1 MYYILLN
8 IQNDESKMS
17 KRAVGYL
24 RVSKQNEKGVSLDSQ
39 AEKVRAMACV
49 HDAEVEIVTDD
60 GETGKHA
67 NRPGLQRVLEMV
79 RRGEVEL
86 VIVAKLDRLT
96 RSVKD
101 LGELLELFQR
111 RNVSLVSVAEA
122 LDTGSA
128 AGRLVMNIMASVSQW
143 ERETIAER
151 TATALRHKRAHRR
164 VFNHSPYGYS
174 RNGDELAAVPEE
186 QATIARMKSWRASG
200 WTLRRVA
207 DELNASGKPTKS
219 GTGKWHAETV
229 RGIMES
235 DLHANEAA

>member
-1 MYYILLN
+1 MLDS
-8 IQNDESKMS
+8 QTR
-17 KRAVGYL
+17 KRAVGYV
-24 RVSKQNEKGVSLDSQ
+24 RVSKQNEKGVSLEAQ

-49 HDAEVEIVTDD
+49 HDADVEIVAND

-79 RRGEVEL
+79 RRREVEL

-101 LGELLELFQR
+101 LAELLELFQK

-128 AGRLVMNIMASVSQW
+128 AGRLVLNIMGAVGQW

-151 TATALRHKRAHRR
+151 TATALRHKRSLRR
-164 VFNHSPYGYS
+164 VYNHDPYGYARS
-174 RNGDELAAVPEE
+174 GDELIAVPEE
-186 QATIARMKSWRASG
+186 QVTIGRMKEWRAHG
-200 WTLRRVA
+200 WTLRQVA
-207 DELNASGKPTKS
+207 DELNVSGTPTKS
-219 GTGKWHAETV
+219 GTGRWHAETV
-229 RGIMES
+229 RGIIGS